1 MIKFNKP
8 KNLNG
13 FELRNELNNAGIKI
27 NYGGSEVA
35 IDEDGNFWLDISES
49 DKVKAGSIVAAHNGT
64 VIASEPTVVQK
75 LASVGLSIDDLKD
88 ALGL

>member
-1 MIKFNKP
+1 MIKFDKP

-13 FELRNELNNAGIKI
+13 AELRKELLNAGVKI
-27 NYGGSEVA
+27 GDNGTEVV
-35 IDEDGNFWLDISES
+35 IDEYGDFWLDIS
-49 DKVKAGSIVAAHNGT
+49 KANVSKAEPIVAAHNGT
-64 VIASEPTVVQK
+64 VIASEPTVIQK

>member
-1 MIKFNKP
+1 MLQQLQTLLDL
-8 KNLNG
+8 NLIHY
-13 FELRNELNNAGIKI
+13 L
-27 NYGGSEVA
+27 
-35 IDEDGNFWLDISES
+35 LDIS
-49 DKVKAGSIVAAHNGT
+49 KADVSKTEPIVAAHNGT